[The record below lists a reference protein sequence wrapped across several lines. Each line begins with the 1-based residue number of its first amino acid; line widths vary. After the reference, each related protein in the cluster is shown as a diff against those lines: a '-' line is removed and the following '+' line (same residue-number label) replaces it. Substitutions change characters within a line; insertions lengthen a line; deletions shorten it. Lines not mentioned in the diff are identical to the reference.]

1 MATSTAFVS
10 VYSAEKPLEAV
21 DQVPVPDVLKVP
33 IRTDVINFVHSK
45 VRLNQ
50 RQPHAVAPFA
60 GEQTSAESWGTGR
73 AVARI
78 PRVGGGGTH
87 RSGQGAFGNMCRGGR
102 MFGPTKIWRRW
113 HRNVNQ
119 KVRKYATSSAI
130 AASAVT
136 GLVMARGHKISRTP
150 EVPLVVD
157 SSVESFQKTKQ
168 AVQLLKNLRAFD
180 DVRRVKE
187 SVHVRPTKGKRRNRR
202 LKFRRGPLVVYKQ
215 DNGIVR
221 AFRNIPGVDVV
232 RVDYLSVLDLA
243 PGGHV
248 GRFVIWTQ
256 PAFAALKELWGSFG
270 QQGQKSNFMLPRPTM
285 TNADVQ
291 RVIKSDEVKSAIP
304 LRTYK
309 PRKGRSVKYNLR
321 KNNQALNKVNPYAYS
336 QRVSE
341 RRRMLAYKRGEAGKP
356 TKPKTR
362 KQNKRQEK
370 KDVVTKQMG
379 LQ

>member
-1 MATSTAFVS
+1 MATTAAFVS

-21 DQVPVPDVLKVP
+21 GQVPVPDVLKVP

-45 VRLNQ
+45 VRMNQ
-50 RQPHAVAPFA
+50 RQPYAVAPYA

-113 HRNVNQ
+113 HRNVNL

-130 AASAVT
+130 AASAVS
-136 GLVMARGHKISRTP
+136 GLVMARGHRISRVP
-150 EVPLVVD
+150 EVPLVVEG
-157 SSVESFQKTKQ
+157 SVESINKTKQ

-180 DVRRVKE
+180 DVARVKE
-187 SVHVRPTKGKRRNRR
+187 SVHVRPGKGKKRNRR

-221 AFRNIPGVDVV
+221 AFRNIPGVDTV

-256 PAFAALKELWGSFG
+256 PAFESLKDLWGSFG
-270 QQGQKSNFMLPRPTM
+270 ASGQKANFMLPRGKM
-285 TNADVQ
+285 TNADLH
-291 RVIKSDEVKSAIP
+291 RIIKSDEVKAVIPAI
-304 LRTYK
+304 RK
-309 PRKGRSVKYNLR
+309 PTRKGRPVRYNNW

-336 QRVSE
+336 QRLAA
-341 RRRMLAYKRGEAGKP
+341 RRQTLKTLRGEAKSAP
-356 TKPKTR
+356 KSTKVAKNAEQR
-362 KQNKRQEK
+362 KET
-370 KDVVTKQMG
+370 VAKQMG
-379 LQ
+379 LL